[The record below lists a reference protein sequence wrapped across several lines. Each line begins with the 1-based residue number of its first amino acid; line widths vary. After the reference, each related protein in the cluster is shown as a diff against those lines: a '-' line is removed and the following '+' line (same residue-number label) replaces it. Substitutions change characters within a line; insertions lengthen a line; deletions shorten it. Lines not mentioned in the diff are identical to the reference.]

1 MADMAHFAGLVAA
14 EQHPSPVPYCDV
26 VTTTTTRRS
35 AVRGGMILCRE
46 EFAKKINSRVFPGQ
60 QGGPLMHVIAGK
72 AVALKIAQSDLFRER
87 QARTREG
94 AAIVAEE
101 MLAAGVNVLTGGTDV
116 HLVLADLRDSE
127 LDGQQAEDRLHEI
140 GITVNRNAVPFDPR
154 PPAVSSGL
162 RIGTPGARHPRP
174 QADDFREVGRMI
186 GEALTGD
193 FSDDKRADLTQRTR
207 ALAERYPLYPSWR
220 PRGGLAGAAGLRHS
234 VSRGPAGTLRAMDE
248 LDALW
253 AFLVAAVIAFAAT
266 PPTARFARRLGVVHA
281 HASATCTTARP
292 GPGRPGD
299 PGRRGRLRADLPA
312 GQPGDARHRG
322 GAVAIALVGALDD
335 ARPGGLHPLVKLAG
349 QFAAAAIPVWCDVRV
364 ENVTLPFIDPLELGD
379 WGYPL
384 TLVGIVAVMNVVNF
398 TDGADGLAAGR
409 VHDRRGHV
417 RDHRA
422 VADRDAAGVLAAL
435 TAGAAVGFLWHN
447 FHPAS
452 IFMGDAGSNLLGLL
466 LACVAIQGVLKT
478 AAVVALF
485 FPLLILAVPAL
496 DATFVVAKRIKYRRP
511 VYSADRWHF
520 HHRFANIGFS
530 QRRTVLY
537 LYGWTLSLAALALA
551 MRFVPYS
558 DDDGT
563 LHAGWTLVIAA
574 FALMAVAASVYLV
587 IVLEILKFKRFR
599 ERELRRQVET
609 GEIAALS
616 APRSTPRSSA
626 RWRPAS
632 SAPVHAP
639 RPTSSR
645 PSP

>member
-1 MADMAHFAGLVAA
+1 
-14 EQHPSPVPYCDV
+14 
-26 VTTTTTRRS
+26 
-35 AVRGGMILCRE
+35 
-46 EFAKKINSRVFPGQ
+46 
-60 QGGPLMHVIAGK
+60 
-72 AVALKIAQSDLFRER
+72 
-87 QARTREG
+87 
-94 AAIVAEE
+94 
-101 MLAAGVNVLTGGTDV
+101 
-116 HLVLADLRDSE
+116 
-127 LDGQQAEDRLHEI
+127 
-140 GITVNRNAVPFDPR
+140 
-154 PPAVSSGL
+154 
-162 RIGTPGARHPRP
+162 
-174 QADDFREVGRMI
+174 
-186 GEALTGD
+186 
-193 FSDDKRADLTQRTR
+193 
-207 ALAERYPLYPSWR
+207 
-220 PRGGLAGAAGLRHS
+220 
-234 VSRGPAGTLRAMDE
+234 MDE

-253 AFLVAAVIAFAAT
+253 AFLVAALIAFAVT
-266 PPTARFARRLGVVHA
+266 PPVARLARRMGVLHQPRDRDLHDRPVPGLGGLAILAAVVVA
-281 HASATCTTARP
+281 A
-292 GPGRPGD
+292 
-299 PGRRGRLRADLPA
+299 LIFLPA
-312 GQPGDARHRG
+312 GKETRG
-322 GAVAIALVGALDD
+322 IVAGAIAIALIGAVDD

-349 QFAAAAIPVWCDVRV
+349 QFAAAAIPVWSEVRV
-364 ENVTLPFIDPLELGD
+364 ENMTLPFVDPIDLGS

-384 TLVGIVAVMNVVNF
+384 TLIGIVAVMNVVNF
-398 TDGADGLAAGR
+398 TDGADGLAAG
-409 VHDRRGHV
+409 VCTI
-417 RDHRA
+417 
-422 VADRDAAGVLAAL
+422 AAGTFAIIALSLDRVDAGILAAL

-496 DATFVVAKRIKYRRP
+496 DATFVIAKRIKHGRP

-574 FALMAVAASVYLV
+574 FALVAFAASIYLV

-616 APRSTPRSSA
+616 DSEIEEEVEREVETGDFEAVA
-626 RWRPAS
+626 RD
-632 SAPVHAP
+632 
-639 RPTSSR
+639 
-645 PSP
+645 